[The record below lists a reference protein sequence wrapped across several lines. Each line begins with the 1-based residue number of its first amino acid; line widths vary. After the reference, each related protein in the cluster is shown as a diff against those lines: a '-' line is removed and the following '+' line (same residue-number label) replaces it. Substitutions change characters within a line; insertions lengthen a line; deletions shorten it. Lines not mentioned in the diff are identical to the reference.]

1 MSDASLRHK
10 NEKAQKD
17 ILEQLFENTGM
28 TQFEMFRNFPV
39 FTPRFNLARFLV
51 HYELFKQICDL
62 PGVIIELGVYQ
73 GASLFTWAKLAEIF
87 CPTDIRKT
95 VFGFDT
101 FEGFPS
107 LSEADGAEDKELD
120 RQKGGFAGGGSIE
133 ADLGLAQQ
141 AMNADKHL
149 KHINRIEL
157 VKGDMCATIPEFVR
171 ARGDGLKVALLNIDC
186 DLYEPTKTALE
197 NFVPRMVKGGIIVL
211 DEYALE
217 TFGGESKAVDEY
229 FQKHLNARPDIKK
242 FPWHS
247 VPSGYIKVDW

>member
-1 MSDASLRHK
+1 MSDASLRHE

-17 ILEQLFENTGM
+17 ILEQLFENTTM

-39 FTPRFNLARFLV
+39 FV
-51 HYELFKQICDL
+51 HYELFKKICEL

-107 LSEADGAEDKELD
+107 LSGADGAEDKAID
-120 RQKGGFAGGGSIE
+120 KQKGGFACGDSIE
-133 ADLGLAQQ
+133 TDLVLAQE

-149 KHINRIEL
+149 KHIDRIEL
-157 VKGDMCATIPEFVR
+157 VKGDICETIPEFIR
-171 ARGDGLKVALLNIDC
+171 ARGDGLKIALLNIDC

-197 NFVPRMVKGGIIVL
+197 NFVPKMVKGGIIVL

-217 TFGGESKAVDEY
+217 SFGGESKAVDEY

-242 FPWHS
+242 FTWHS

>member
-17 ILEQLFENTGM
+17 ILEQLFENTAM

-107 LSEADGAEDKELD
+107 LSEADGAEDKVLD

-171 ARGDGLKVALLNIDC
+171 ARGDGFKVALLNIDC

-229 FQKHLNARPDIKK
+229 FQKNFNARPDIKK